1 MKFNMTPII
10 DIVFL
15 LIIFLVV
22 VCRQIDAEN
31 FDVSVPD
38 KCAFAQPTPNNS
50 TGLSTIT
57 VMKDGESGEIIFA
70 VGAEKTS
77 HSLSADVAGW
87 VVEKINQQLKNSPAV
102 TKTVC
107 LRIDKDISYF
117 YAQQALAAVA
127 QSNAEK
133 IQFATLKSGHS
144 VELE

>member
-38 KCAFAQPTPNNS
+38 KCQFAQPQPDNS

-57 VMKDGESGEIIFA
+57 VMKDAESKQIIFA
-70 VGAEKTS
+70 VGAEKINS
-77 HSLSADVAGW
+77 SVSADITGW
-87 VVEKINQQLKNSPAV
+87 LIKKINRQLKNSSAL

-107 LRIDKDISYF
+107 LRIDKEISYF
-117 YAQQALAAVA
+117 HVQKVLAAVA
-127 QSNAEK
+127 QSRART
-133 IQFATLKSGHS
+133 IQLATLKPTAP
-144 VELE
+144 